1 MSSKGL
7 WLLLRYTRWLLSLA
21 FLGLSLEFVIHRQ
34 QHFDALGHLSR
45 TTEEWM
51 FGLPLAA
58 VFVGCVEMWVREI
71 AGITRGTSQKADFER

>member
-1 MSSKGL
+1 MSLKRL
-7 WLLLRYTRWLLSLA
+7 WQLMRYTRWLLWLA

-34 QHFDALGHLSR
+34 QHLDHFGRLTL

-58 VFVGCVEMWVREI
+58 VFVGFLELLVREKG
-71 AGITRGTSQKADFER
+71 GITRGTSQKVGFER